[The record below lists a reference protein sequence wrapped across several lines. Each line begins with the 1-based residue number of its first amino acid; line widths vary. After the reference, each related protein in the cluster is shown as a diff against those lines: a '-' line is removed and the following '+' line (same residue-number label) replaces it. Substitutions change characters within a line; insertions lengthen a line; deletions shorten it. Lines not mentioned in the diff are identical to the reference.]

1 VRPATDNCDLDDTID
16 LRALAARL
24 WSSTLVDHRRVIL
37 FTAAFGVVAFVMT
50 PIYRTA
56 MVLSRRVSGVRK

>member
-1 VRPATDNCDLDDTID
+1 MTTISTIRSPCGPLPHVFGPGRWWITAT
-16 LRALAARL
+16 
-24 WSSTLVDHRRVIL
+24 VIL

-56 MVLSRRVSGVRK
+56 TVLSPRVSGVRK

>member
-1 VRPATDNCDLDDTID
+1 
-16 LRALAARL
+16 
-24 WSSTLVDHRRVIL
+24 VIL

-50 PIYRTA
+50 PICRTA